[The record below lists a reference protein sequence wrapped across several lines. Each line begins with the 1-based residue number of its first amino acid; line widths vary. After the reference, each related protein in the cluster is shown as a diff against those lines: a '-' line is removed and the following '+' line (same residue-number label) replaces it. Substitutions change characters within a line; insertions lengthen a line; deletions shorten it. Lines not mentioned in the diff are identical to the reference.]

1 MRNWIL
7 RKKKSKRSSKK
18 KMVNPFVRC
27 FIGLLSLTA
36 TVMAW
41 PGGTSNSA
49 PEPPPP
55 APPPLPV
62 PPPPPTRRSG
72 YSRARFDE
80 NFKTARPSSRTKR
93 KRDPSPSPQ
102 ARRVLL
108 SWSSSESGTSPNK
121 QSIPP
126 KRKTGDFDSL
136 LGEFEIKDEFG
147 TWTFEE
153 YSSNRKGGASFVVN
167 LNGQPLIGDF
177 GKFDKVKLRSH
188 MISHGAKTKQLKWIA
203 FNYPATFG
211 TRGMAR
217 RFLSTC

>member
-1 MRNWIL
+1 MYARVCVVVHVCMCVTTMTPARRRWIL

-153 YSSNRKGGASFVVN
+153 YSSNRKGG
-167 LNGQPLIGDF
+167 
-177 GKFDKVKLRSH
+177 
-188 MISHGAKTKQLKWIA
+188 
-203 FNYPATFG
+203 TFLCG
-211 TRGMAR
+211 ESEWTAPDW
-217 RFLSTC
+217 RFWQI